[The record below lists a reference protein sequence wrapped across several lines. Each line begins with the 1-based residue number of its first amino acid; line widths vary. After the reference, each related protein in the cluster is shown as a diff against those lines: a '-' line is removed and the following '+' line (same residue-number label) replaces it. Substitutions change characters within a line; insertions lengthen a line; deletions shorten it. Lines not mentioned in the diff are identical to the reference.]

1 MKKVC
6 VITGTRAEYGLLY
19 WTLKALKEDAEI
31 ALQLCVTGMHLSPEF
46 GLTYQK
52 IEEDGFTIDYKVE
65 SLLSADTGSSIGKSI
80 GLGTIGFADAFQ
92 QLTPDLVLVLGDRFE
107 ILAAVIAAMAARIPV
122 GHCHGGEA
130 TEGLIDES
138 IRHSITKMSHLHF
151 TATDTFS
158 KRVIQLGEQPKNVF
172 CVGALGIEN
181 INKISYRSKQDLE
194 KIYDITFLEKN
205 YLITFHS
212 ETLSKQSPQNQFNEL
227 LLALDN
233 VKDDKTFFLF
243 TKPNAD
249 NEGRELI
256 SMIDEY
262 VKNNPKNAFA
272 VTSLGQKNYLSALK
286 IVDLVV
292 GNSSSGL
299 IEVPS
304 FNIPTIN
311 IGERQRGRIK
321 SKSIIDCDV
330 NHESILS
337 AIKKAF
343 DNEFRLELKNIK
355 NPYGNSNA
363 SHRIL
368 EVIKRTNLNSLL
380 KKKFFNQ

>member
-1 MKKVC
+1 M
-6 VITGTRAEYGLLY
+6 
-19 WTLKALKEDAEI
+19 
-31 ALQLCVTGMHLSPEF
+31 
-46 GLTYQK
+46 
-52 IEEDGFTIDYKVE
+52 
-65 SLLSADTGSSIGKSI
+65 
-80 GLGTIGFADAFQ
+80 
-92 QLTPDLVLVLGDRFE
+92 
-107 ILAAVIAAMAARIPV
+107 
-122 GHCHGGEA
+122 
-130 TEGLIDES
+130 
-138 IRHSITKMSHLHF
+138 
-151 TATDTFS
+151 
-158 KRVIQLGEQPKNVF
+158 
-172 CVGALGIEN
+172 GIEN

-272 VTSLGQKNYLSALK
+272 VTSLGQKNYLSVLK